1 MFNLKNTEIMKK
13 ARISLIAAV
22 VSLIAFTSCDKQT
35 GNSNEAGITIKMTDA
50 PGDYAALNVEIE
62 RVEIYSESSGWV
74 ELSNESQIVNV
85 LELTNGVETTLA
97 TSTQLEAGLYT
108 QVAVYFGS
116 ENSIQVQSNGEYAS
130 LEVGGEGM
138 IVSDIH
144 AEVSASAATEVLLD
158 FNVAES
164 VELVNGEFVLN
175 PVVETIADAETGIH
189 GQVEAEGLAH
199 VTLTGAGGS
208 FSAYTDASG
217 FFLIRGMAE
226 GSYTL
231 EIEAQGESS
240 GEAGGS
246 LEGNLSLGLGIP
258 GLVEGS
264 AEAEG
269 STTISASYENVAI
282 VQGEITQMGSISLQ

>member
-1 MFNLKNTEIMKK
+1 MKK

-22 VSLIAFTSCDKQT
+22 VSMIAFTACEKQPANT
-35 GNSNEAGITIKMTDA
+35 NEAGITVKMTDA

-97 TSTQLEAGLYT
+97 SSTRLEAGIYT

-116 ENSIQVQSNGEYAS
+116 DNSIQVQQNGEFVS
-130 LEVGGEGM
+130 LEIGGEGM

-144 AEVSASAATEVLLD
+144 AEVAAGASAEVLLD

-164 VELVNGEFVLN
+164 VVLINGEFVLN
-175 PVVETIADAETGIH
+175 PVVETIADAETGLQGH
-189 GQVEAEGLAH
+189 VEGDAFAH
-199 VTLTGAGGS
+199 VTLTGASDS
-208 FSAYTDASG
+208 FMAYTNANG
-217 FFLIRGMAE
+217 QFLIRGMSE

-231 EIEAQGESS
+231 TIEAQGESS
-240 GEAGGS
+240 A
-246 LEGNLSLGLGIP
+246 EGNLGANLELGLGIP
-258 GLVEGS
+258 GLIEGS
-264 AEAEG
+264 AEANG
-269 STTISASYENVAI
+269 TISASFENVVI
-282 VQGEITQMGSISLQ
+282 VEGEITQMGSISLQ